1 MERIGYIILI
11 TVAILWLALV
21 IYGMVE
27 AFPFGIIGILAIA
40 GIGVLLIKVVQDKA
54 KNKEDKHYSDT
65 VGK

>member
-27 AFPFGIIGILAIA
+27 AFPVGIIGILAIV
-40 GIGVLLIKVVQDKA
+40 GIGILVIKVVQDKA
-54 KNKEDKHYSDT
+54 ANEEDKHYSDK
-65 VGK
+65 VEK